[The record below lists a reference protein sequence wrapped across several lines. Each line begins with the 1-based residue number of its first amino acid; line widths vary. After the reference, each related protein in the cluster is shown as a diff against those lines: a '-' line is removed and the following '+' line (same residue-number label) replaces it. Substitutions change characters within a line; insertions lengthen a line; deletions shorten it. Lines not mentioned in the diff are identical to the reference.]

1 MSLKLCAKLFVGIL
15 FRQISRDFIS
25 SSGNLQAATIKTQQ
39 YTDFN
44 QQEIRIVRKVTTDI

>member
-1 MSLKLCAKLFVGIL
+1 MSPKLCAKLFVGIL